1 MYGTFSQKGS
11 RILAE
16 CHNSYRK
23 IPAGSP
29 HRLISYRCLATGG
42 ALATFG
48 YTSTFDGPHSRQRA
62 NEAATV
68 GRLPTLVTLQNQ
80 YMALY
85 PSNGFACELPLL
97 RPNELRD
104 KVNYDPLGF
113 LITGT
118 QSGYKFSVV
127 KGIVALD
134 ATRAKAHYQSH
145 RSPYRTRHI
154 TGFWA
159 FCADES
165 GVIWY
170 DEAGSATQLLRVPTC
185 TGMSES

>member
-1 MYGTFSQKGS
+1 MGSYGTFSQKGS

-23 IPAGSP
+23 IPAVLRIG
-29 HRLISYRCLATGG
+29 LLVIGVLLLAGP
-42 ALATFG
+42 LLL
-48 YTSTFDGPHSRQRA
+48 SVIPTFDGPHSRQRA

-68 GRLPTLVTLQNQ
+68 GRLRTLVTLQNQ

-97 RPNELRD
+97 RPNEQRD

-127 KGIVALD
+127 NCGSD
-134 ATRAKAHYQSH
+134 ATRAKAHYQVTAVPIEH
-145 RSPYRTRHI
+145 GI

-170 DEAGSATQLLRVPTC
+170 DEAGSATNCL
-185 TGMSES
+185 ESRHALE